1 MLRNQE
7 SLRMKTVAPL
17 LFAMGCV
24 ALAQAQTP
32 TDPVGPTR
40 VVVDRATSDIF
51 PESWRTAKVNAK
63 AEPLEPEEQTRCR
76 EIVDKVLAKYPRAV
90 LTGNLKTVFVLGRL
104 EYSGITA
111 AGSNSANEVY
121 IVGRKYSAGQIEDLF
136 HAEFSSILL
145 RKFPNHLDSTREFRV
160 ETNPPAGVR
169 LSRQRGAG
177 GEGEKSLAAIER
189 GVAGRGLHARLR
201 EGEPGGRFQLLGLAT
216 ADGRPRTLESDGE
229 TSADQGQSRADDGVL
244 SETGCGFHAGILR
257 ESAKAV
263 TFRAESEGEADRLS
277 ELQNLVISI
286 AARLDA
292 GGSTA
297 AGRTLPDA
305 AEDSC
310 TPDKWLG
317 GIGTAIRMAVA
328 HGGYPAD
335 LAADLER
342 TARRSRCHWKVTNAH
357 VIIRPENS
365 LSFQDVCDSAK
376 AE

>member
-1 MLRNQE
+1 
-7 SLRMKTVAPL
+7 
-17 LFAMGCV
+17 
-24 ALAQAQTP
+24 
-32 TDPVGPTR
+32 
-40 VVVDRATSDIF
+40 
-51 PESWRTAKVNAK
+51 
-63 AEPLEPEEQTRCR
+63 
-76 EIVDKVLAKYPRAV
+76 
-90 LTGNLKTVFVLGRL
+90 
-104 EYSGITA
+104 
-111 AGSNSANEVY
+111 
-121 IVGRKYSAGQIEDLF
+121 
-136 HAEFSSILL
+136 
-145 RKFPNHLDSTREFRV
+145 
-160 ETNPPAGVR
+160 
-169 LSRQRGAG
+169 
-177 GEGEKSLAAIER
+177 
-189 GVAGRGLHARLR
+189 
-201 EGEPGGRFQLLGLAT
+201 
-216 ADGRPRTLESDGE
+216 
-229 TSADQGQSRADDGVL
+229 
-244 SETGCGFHAGILR
+244 
-257 ESAKAV
+257 V